1 MNNKERIRLLE
12 EYIATFNTNEYMFF
26 CYMPCMVRLKHKQ
39 KLKELRNFRLLEA
52 CEDCGGVYKIYSD
65 EISAFT
71 KPSWNFPESIK
82 IYNKWKIEIA
92 QRAIELLSESE

>member
-12 EYIATFNTNEYMFF
+12 EYIATFNNNEYMFF

-52 CEDCGGVYKIYSD
+52 SVS
-65 EISAFT
+65 
-71 KPSWNFPESIK
+71 
-82 IYNKWKIEIA
+82 
-92 QRAIELLSESE
+92 